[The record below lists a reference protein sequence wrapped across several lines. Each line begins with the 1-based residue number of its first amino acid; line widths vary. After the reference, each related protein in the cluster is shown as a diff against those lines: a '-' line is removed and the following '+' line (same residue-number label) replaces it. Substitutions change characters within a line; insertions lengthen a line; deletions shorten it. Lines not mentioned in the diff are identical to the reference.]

1 MPTCDATVRFRLI
14 FPLLAAALSAPVCV
28 AEEVVAPDMYAYD
41 GGYYSSGTASPYA
54 SAGSAP
60 FNGGHRAMSSIEAP
74 GFPQDLVS
82 PGMVGPQVPPMPQM
96 PSWVKAWA
104 GEMSDAERDQLED
117 VYKGLRRI
125 NHALTG
131 ELMDAGD
138 MISDTLKNDVRD
150 PKAVGKAYG
159 KYFDVQRRWIEAQIA
174 AANRV
179 DELIAAVRARVSQVP
194 PPVQGMGQGMGQGMM
209 PGMSVAPGTISAPIT
224 IPPVPEAELS
234 EVPPPGPDSAAQ

>member
-1 MPTCDATVRFRLI
+1 MPKRAAIARFRLVSA
-14 FPLLAAALSAPVCV
+14 LLGALIVAPVT

-41 GGYYSSGTASPYA
+41 GGYYP
-54 SAGSAP
+54 SAGAGAYPSVGSSP
-60 FNGGHRAMSSIEAP
+60 FGGHGSMGMVEAP
-74 GFPQDLVS
+74 AFPQDMVA
-82 PGMVGPQVPPMPQM
+82 PGMAGPQVPPMPQM

-104 GEMSDAERDQLED
+104 GEMSDAERAQLED

-138 MISDTLKNDVRD
+138 LIAETLKTDVRD
-150 PKAVGKAYG
+150 PKAVGKAYS

-179 DELIAAVRARVSQVP
+179 DELIASVRERVSQVP
-194 PPVQGMGQGMGQGMM
+194 PPVPGMPQGMM
-209 PGMSVAPGTISAPIT
+209 PGAITAPIV
-224 IPPVPEAELS
+224 IPPVPDAAAD
-234 EVPPPGPDSAAQ
+234 EVPVPGSGPAER